1 MMLKCREV
9 SELAS
14 RYVDHDLGM
23 MTRAQIRLHLMM
35 CKHCTRYVRQL
46 RQTVALLSEI
56 APREPSLVDDARFVA
71 LLKQRRR

>member
-1 MMLKCREV
+1 MLKCREV

-46 RQTVALLSEI
+46 RRTVALLSEI

>member
-56 APREPSLVDDARFVA
+56 APREPSLFDDARFVA
-71 LLKQRRR
+71 LLKRRRR

>member
-1 MMLKCREV
+1 MLKCREV

-23 MTRAQIRLHLMM
+23 MMRAQIRLHLIM

-46 RQTVALLSEI
+46 RQTVALLKEI
-56 APREPSLVDDARFVA
+56 APREASLVDDARFVA
-71 LLKQRRR
+71 LLKQRRE